1 MTVSFYTLGCKLNQ
15 CESEA
20 LASAFRGQGFFIVS
34 LEERPDIVVI
44 NTCTVTSKSEQKARR
59 IIRKAVRDNP
69 CSLIIVTGCYAQ
81 VEPDSL
87 RGLNSEIIVVPQEE
101 KHLLLEAV
109 KHYPGTFPDNPSDF
123 FRSLLR
129 ASAKERVSDQ
139 FSYEMSD
146 LQFHT
151 RPFLK
156 IQDGC
161 SRRCAYCRIPQA
173 RGPSRSL
180 EVSNVM
186 QRVTTLERSGY
197 REVVITGVNITD
209 YRCGEI
215 DLSALLEKIVRAT
228 SVIRIRLSSLEPDQ
242 ISSELFDIIASRR
255 ICPHFHIPVQS
266 GSDAILSL
274 MRRPYNSDMIYKVI
288 DRLRRV
294 KNDPFLAADVLV
306 GFPGE
311 GEEEFL
317 KTKKTIKENDFSQ
330 LHVFPFSPRPNT
342 SAVTLQ
348 GHVPESVVK
357 VRAADL
363 NEESKQRLKNYY
375 SRWIG
380 QEVDVLLERVIDE
393 EGPPFDHNET
403 RKWQGVSENYLKI
416 LVEGVPNKAVG
427 RGSIVRVRLKPDFH
441 GTVKE
446 Q

>member
-20 LASAFRGQGFFIVS
+20 LASAFRGQGFFIGS
-34 LEERPDIVVI
+34 LKERPDIVVI

-59 IIRKAVRDNP
+59 VIRKAVRDNP
-69 CSLIIVTGCYAQ
+69 HSLIVVTGCYAQ

-87 RGLNSEIIVVPQEE
+87 RSLNSEIIVVPQED
-101 KHLLLEAV
+101 KHLLLEAI
-109 KHYPGTFPDNPSDF
+109 KHFPDTLPNNPSDL

-129 ASAKERVSDQ
+129 ATPKKGVSDQ
-139 FSYEMSD
+139 FSYETSD

-173 RGPSRSL
+173 RGPSVSL
-180 EVSNVM
+180 DVSTVLR
-186 QRVTTLERSGY
+186 RVTALETAGY
-197 REVVITGVNITD
+197 REVVITGVNISD
-209 YRCGEI
+209 YHSGEI
-215 DLSALLEKIVRAT
+215 DLSALLEKIVRST
-228 SVIRIRLSSLEPDQ
+228 RVIRIRLSSLEPDQ
-242 ISSELFDIIASRR
+242 MSSELFDIIASRR

-266 GSDAILSL
+266 GSDTILSL
-274 MRRPYNSDMIYKVI
+274 MRRQYNSDMIYKVI

-311 GEEEFL
+311 GEKEFL
-317 KTKKTIKENDFSQ
+317 ETKKTVKENDFAQ

-348 GHVPESVVK
+348 GHIPESVVK
-357 VRAADL
+357 EHAAEL
-363 NEESKQRLKNYY
+363 NEESKKRVKNYY
-375 SRWIG
+375 ARWIER
-380 QEVDVLLERVIDE
+380 EVDVLLERDME
-393 EGPPFDHNET
+393 EERITLDQTET
-403 RKWQGVSENYLKI
+403 KKWQGISENYLKI
-416 LVEGVPNKAVG
+416 LVEGVPKKSVG
-427 RGSIVRVRLKPDFH
+427 RGSIVTVRLKPDFRGIFKKH
-441 GTVKE
+441 
-446 Q
+446 